1 MSYRPIILS
10 TITASGPVYL
20 VLLATTGNANLAT
33 LASIRN
39 IAICVDAICM
49 ESNSRKV
56 GVGTAS
62 LRTKLPIL
70 ELTGSAA
77 SAAVGSL
84 HIDHNDSGG
93 ASSIVFRSK
102 GNAESDYAFLV
113 V

>member
-1 MSYRPIILS
+1 MSYRLIILS

-20 VLLATTGNANLAT
+20 AVLATTGNADLAT
-33 LASIRN
+33 LASICN
-39 IAICVDAICM
+39 IAICVNAIYM
-49 ESNSRKV
+49 EGNSRKV

-62 LRTKLPIL
+62 LRTRLPIL
-70 ELTGSAA
+70 WPTGSAV

-93 ASSIVFRSK
+93 ASSIIFRSK